1 MKWIDVFVEFQNN
14 MAKLFQDKLANT
26 HFLLTVSGG
35 IDSMV
40 LLELFY
46 KAKLNFKVAHCN
58 FGLREEDSDF
68 DEELVIQTCIEKGI
82 PYFTKKISI
91 KSAEIPGKSVQLE
104 ARDKRYT
111 WFNEL
116 LVENKLD
123 YIVTAHHANDN
134 LETILFNFIRGC
146 GIQGLQGIPQKT
158 GNILRP
164 LLEIEK
170 TDIIAFAN
178 KNQVTSRLDTSN
190 LSTKYKRNKI
200 RLEIIPKLEEINPQV
215 CRTVQEHLPLFH
227 DLEEMLEVQTKFF
240 VKNQCRQQE
249 DCFIISLGEIFKTA
263 GKLNILN
270 RILQEFGFSMKQCQF
285 LLENKLQH
293 SGTKIISNTHELY
306 LHGNNWIVAPPIFSF
321 VPIIIE
327 NIPCQVNT
335 AFGNLTFENEVDLD
349 LNSIENN
356 NQLLVLDVKI
366 YEPNLVVRTRQDG
379 DWFRPAGMKGQ
390 KQKLK
395 NYFINEK
402 MSIPE
407 KERQLLL
414 CSGSEVLWVIGKR
427 KSLKVLY
434 TTHSNNF
441 IKITFTK
448 AK

>member
-1 MKWIDVFVEFQNN
+1 

-26 HFLLTVSGG
+26 NFLLTVSGG

-46 KAKLNFKVAHCN
+46 KAKLNFKVVHCN
-58 FGLREEDSDF
+58 FGLRAEDSDF

-104 ARDKRYT
+104 ARDKRYA

-134 LETILFNFIRGC
+134 LETILFNFMRGC
-146 GIQGLQGIPQKT
+146 SIQGLQGIPQKT

-164 LLEIEK
+164 LLKIEK

-178 KNQVTSRLDTSN
+178 KNQVKSRLDTSN
-190 LSTKYKRNKI
+190 LSPKYKRNKI

-227 DLEEMLEVQTKFF
+227 DLEEMLDVQTKLF
-240 VKNQCRQQE
+240 VKNHCRQQE
-249 DCFIISLGEIFKTA
+249 DCFIISFGKIFKTS
-263 GKLNILN
+263 GKLNVLN

-293 SGTKIISNTHELY
+293 SGTKIISSTHELY
-306 LHGNNWIVAPPIFSF
+306 LHGNNWVIAPPIDSF
-321 VPIIIE
+321 VPIIIK

-335 AFGNLTFENEVDLD
+335 TFGNLSFEKAVDLD
-349 LNSIENN
+349 INN
-356 NQLLVLDVKI
+356 LEDKKELLLMETKLFESD
-366 YEPNLVVRTRQDG
+366 LVVRTRQDG
-379 DWFRPAGMKGQ
+379 DWFRPVGMKGQ

-407 KERQLLL
+407 KDRQLLL
-414 CSGSEVLWVIGKR
+414 CSGSEVFWVIGKR
-427 KSLKVLY
+427 KSLKVLN

-441 IKITFTK
+441 IKITFTNDK
-448 AK
+448 